1 MGRRNLQGGNKTKA
15 MARNDSYQKRET
27 RIPETEEEKYAIV
40 ISVSGNG
47 RFRVSTE
54 DKTEHVAILPGS
66 MRGHKKRSNYVGLG
80 SFVLINNRSSWQTIK
95 ANSQAD
101 IVNVYDANEVERL
114 GLIYMFQEKTSDNNV
129 SFNMDDIMPSYEEQE
144 DEEEIL
150 ETIPENENGD
160 IDFDAI

>member
-66 MRGHKKRSNYVGLG
+66 LRGHKKRNNYVGLG

-114 GLIYMFQEKTSDNNV
+114 GLIYMFQEKTTDNNV

-150 ETIPENENGD
+150 ETIPEHENGD